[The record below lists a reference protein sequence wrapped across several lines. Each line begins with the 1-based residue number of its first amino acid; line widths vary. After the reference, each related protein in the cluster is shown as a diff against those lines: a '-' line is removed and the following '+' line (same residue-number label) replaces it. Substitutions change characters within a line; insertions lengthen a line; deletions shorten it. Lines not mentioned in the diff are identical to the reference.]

1 VVTDS
6 HSFSKTSALMRS
18 LVSGR
23 PTRCLE
29 GYGTTFG
36 FSLGEDGSKK
46 TGSYG
51 CPRNTISVDHRCRRF
66 LIESFL
72 SSGYPPALD
81 VEDAAWWGRISRR
94 LIFHGRFANALLAF
108 APTRSGRTRSSGTAT
123 YPRFSSQRSPIANC
137 LRSFLSWPT
146 GSLRARPRA
155 SAACLLRGEIECFF
169 MALPPARNFVVN
181 SR

>member
-1 VVTDS
+1 
-6 HSFSKTSALMRS
+6 MRS

-23 PTRCLE
+23 PTRYLE

-72 SSGYPPALD
+72 GSGYPPAD
-81 VEDAAWWGRISRR
+81 DALGGGA
-94 LIFHGRFANALLAF
+94 FHPDLFF
-108 APTRSGRTRSSGTAT
+108 TAV
-123 YPRFSSQRSPIANC
+123 SPMLC
-137 LRSFLSWPT
+137 S
-146 GSLRARPRA
+146 
-155 SAACLLRGEIECFF
+155 LLRQL
-169 MALPPARNFVVN
+169 ALVERGLRGPLHIHASQAREAP
-181 SR
+181 